1 MNRMFN
7 GIFVRILTTAILLVV
22 ASSTLLSANPSAAQN
37 KQGTSAS
44 QEDKVKACNDLAD
57 KRGLKGDDRKT
68 FLKDCL
74 NRTSNT
80 QSLDDVTQRDKLNA
94 CNNLA
99 DRKNLK
105 GQDRRS
111 FLKDCMNKVNS
122 R

>member
-1 MNRMFN
+1 MNRIFN
-7 GIFVRILTTAILLVV
+7 GIVSQILTTAILLVL